1 MIIDLPLTR
10 KWLREPPEEDDE
22 ILNLIIGAAVAYLKN
37 ATGRVFDST
46 NNQARLFCLVLV
58 TDWYE
63 NRELIGIKPSEK
75 VRFSIQSMLL
85 QLQNLPDEGE
95 VTSV

>member
-22 ILNLIIGAAVAYLKN
+22 ILNLIIGAAEAYLKN